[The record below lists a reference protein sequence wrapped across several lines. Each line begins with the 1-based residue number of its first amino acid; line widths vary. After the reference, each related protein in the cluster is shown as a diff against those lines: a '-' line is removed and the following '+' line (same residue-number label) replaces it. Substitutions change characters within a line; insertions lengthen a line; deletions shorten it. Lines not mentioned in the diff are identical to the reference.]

1 LEFKINDIS
10 LTEKEIEVTLPFD
23 EIKTEVE
30 SEVKKQTKSI
40 QIAGF
45 RKGKVPPSLIKKMY
59 GDALEHEAS
68 EKVANHQFWEIAK
81 GNHLHPI
88 GQPTMTDIKFKPGED
103 LFFKVKYEV
112 VPNLE
117 VKDYTGLDVE
127 IPKFDVKDDEI
138 EAEIKY
144 ILKANST
151 NEETDTVGDDK
162 NYILDVEMKR
172 VDENGEVYEGT
183 KPENIQI
190 DLTNE
195 RVQQEIIDNAKGKK
209 TGETFSFTFTDE
221 HTDKD
226 ENGEEKKHSE
236 KYIYSAYIKGIKKIL
251 APELNEE
258 LIKKVTKDKVTN
270 ETDLR
275 AEIRKDIQ
283 AYYDQKTEEMTQDKL
298 IGLIVKNNDFIPPVT
313 LVNNILED
321 MVKNEEEAAK
331 KQGYKKYDKVE
342 ASNRLRKS
350 AEYNV
355 KWYLIKDAIQKKENI
370 TISDEE
376 LNELAVKDAEKTG
389 IAVDK
394 LINYYKSSNY
404 SEKLIDKKIYDFL
417 KEKSNIN
424 NVDPEK
430 LSQKETKE

>member
-1 LEFKINDIS
+1 LEYKINEIS
-10 LTEKEIEVTLPFD
+10 LTEKEIEVTLLFD
-23 EIKTEVE
+23 EIKTDVE
-30 SEVKKQTKSI
+30 SEVKKQTKGI

-45 RKGKVPPSLIKKMY
+45 RKGKVPPALIKKMY

-81 GNHLHPI
+81 ENHLHPI
-88 GQPTMTDIKFKPGED
+88 GQPTMTDIQFKPGEN

-112 VPNLE
+112 VPKLE
-117 VKDYTGLDVE
+117 LKDYTGLNID
-127 IPKFDVKDDEI
+127 IPKFEVKDEEV

-144 ILKANST
+144 ILKANGT
-151 NEETDTVGDDK
+151 NEPADEVGEDR
-162 NYILDVEMKR
+162 NFILDLEMKR
-172 VDENGEVYEGT
+172 VDEDGNVIEGT
-183 KPENIQI
+183 KPESIQI

-195 RVQQEIIDNAKGKK
+195 RVQQDIVDNAKGKK
-209 TGETFSFTFTDE
+209 TGESFSFSFTDE
-221 HTDKD
+221 RTEKD
-226 ENGEEKKHSE
+226 ENGEEKKVSE
-236 KYIYSAYIKGIKKIL
+236 KYIYSAFIKGIRKIVS
-251 APELNEE
+251 PELNEE

-283 AYYDQKTEEMTQDKL
+283 AYYDQKTEEMTQDRL
-298 IGLIVKNNDFIPPVT
+298 FSLIVKNNDFVPPVS

-321 MVKNEEEAAK
+321 MVKNEEETSK

-355 KWYLIKDAIQKKENI
+355 KWYLIKEAIQKKENI
-370 TISDEE
+370 IISDEE
-376 LNELAVKDAEKTG
+376 LAELAAIDAEKTG

-404 SEKLIDKKIYDFL
+404 GEKLIDKKTYDFL
-417 KEKSNIN
+417 KEKNNIN
-424 NVDPEK
+424 SVDPETF
-430 LSQKETKE
+430 SQKETKE